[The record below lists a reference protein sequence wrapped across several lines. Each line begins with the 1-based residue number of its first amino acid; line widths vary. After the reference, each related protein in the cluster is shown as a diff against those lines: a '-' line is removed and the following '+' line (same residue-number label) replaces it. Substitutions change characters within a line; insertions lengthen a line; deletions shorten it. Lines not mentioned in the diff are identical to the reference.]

1 MGARG
6 DIIRATVAGRK
17 AGRDGK
23 RASACPYP
31 ATSLLRTA
39 WIKAYAE
46 ARPVPA
52 DVVDDDQAVE

>member
-6 DIIRATVAGRK
+6 DIIRATVSGRQAGQ
-17 AGRDGK
+17 GGEPV
-23 RASACPYP
+23 SACPYP

-46 ARPVPA
+46 TRPVPA
-52 DVVDDDQAVE
+52 DAVDDQADE